1 MVDKQQIGD
10 VGFVW
15 EPSDFIDFAFS
26 SYSAV
31 YNNCPLV
38 KVWQSLYRPL
48 QE

>member
-1 MVDKQQIGD
+1 MADKQQID
-10 VGFVW
+10 LWFVS

-38 KVWQSLYRPL
+38 KFWQSLYTAF
-48 QE
+48 